1 MQHAMWFHAKTL
13 ALTGAILCASVSAH
27 AWTLRQTEL
36 GAPLH
41 WADPDVTFI
50 GVCEDE
56 CTLPGVGYKAALRGG
71 VEAWSHT
78 ECEAVR
84 ATYGSV
90 QNLRPGFVV
99 GGPNQNVIWHGRDA
113 ATPDPSVLAVTLWT
127 YDRNTGEIADADI
140 VINADVPWT
149 DRAVDGRYDL
159 QSAVAHEV
167 GHAFGLDHT
176 DAGHAA
182 VMTATM
188 SDDTPLR
195 RTPTRDDVE
204 GLEAIYGHAGSPTE
218 RAEYDADQAEEP
230 EEYVTLFECSQAG
243 AARPPVFFA
252 LALVIGFA
260 LVRRGRGAAAIVG
273 CAAVLVPSL
282 VSATTVLEL
291 DVDDLVALSAAVVR
305 GEVVQTDTHWDDGR
319 IVTDATIAVD
329 ECYAGTCPELVSVR
343 TLGGELDDWV
353 MEVSGTPHLEPGL
366 GLVLFLSDSDA
377 EQAPMTV
384 TSLAQGCFF
393 VTGAPGAEIAI
404 RDLSGLLLSSPVGVR
419 RTGVVE
425 WGFLADLE
433 AALVQDSAR
442 FVGHSV
448 DGTEIRRSSHE

>member
-1 MQHAMWFHAKTL
+1 MF
-13 ALTGAILCASVSAH
+13 
-27 AWTLRQTEL
+27 
-36 GAPLH
+36 
-41 WADPDVTFI
+41 
-50 GVCEDE
+50 
-56 CTLPGVGYKAALRGG
+56 VG
-71 VEAWSHT
+71 
-78 ECEAVR
+78 
-84 ATYGSV
+84 
-90 QNLRPGFVV
+90 
-99 GGPNQNVIWHGRDA
+99 
-113 ATPDPSVLAVTLWT
+113 
-127 YDRNTGEIADADI
+127 
-140 VINADVPWT
+140 
-149 DRAVDGRYDL
+149 
-159 QSAVAHEV
+159 
-167 GHAFGLDHT
+167 
-176 DAGHAA
+176 
-182 VMTATM
+182 
-188 SDDTPLR
+188 
-195 RTPTRDDVE
+195 
-204 GLEAIYGHAGSPTE
+204 
-218 RAEYDADQAEEP
+218 
-230 EEYVTLFECSQAG
+230 
-243 AARPPVFFA
+243 
-252 LALVIGFA
+252 
-260 LVRRGRGAAAIVG
+260 
-273 CAAVLVPSL
+273 PSL
-282 VSATTVLEL
+282 
-291 DVDDLVALSAAVVR
+291 
-305 GEVVQTDTHWDDGR
+305 DGR